1 MKAKGPSV
9 CVCVEDANDT
19 SSDWFYADT
28 DGLVNVNSP
37 RNLHGQAP
45 RCVPRS
51 HPRPH
56 GPPRC
61 CGAAHAHTPK
71 TKLIRV

>member
-9 CVCVEDANDT
+9 CVCVKDANDT

-37 RNLHGQAP
+37 RNLHG
-45 RCVPRS
+45 
-51 HPRPH
+51 HPNLID
-56 GPPRC
+56 
-61 CGAAHAHTPK
+61 GAGIT
-71 TKLIRV
+71 TRRDVVLFCTTCYVFFVCSE